1 MHKIWMLKFY
11 SHLQNKSHLLACIC
25 GILKRERLW
34 KETDIMFDG
43 FARASVPML
52 ARALVSASDWEPP
65 VVQPYAFTN
74 GYVQPFPWFF
84 PPQSWFFG
92 VIFLEKMLWQL
103 CREAKEASH
112 LTNQAIADRAG
123 LALNTVSQYLRGESK
138 SASVYTVGPICY
150 ALGIDMNA
158 YFGIS
163 PPAPESVSELLRL
176 ENKSLR
182 TQRDQLRKSLK
193 MHRIT
198 TLVLLGIVALC
209 AFALV
214 VDILSP
220 NLGWFRA

>member
-1 MHKIWMLKFY
+1 MPPVTCAPRQRAVAASGL
-11 SHLQNKSHLLACIC
+11 
-25 GILKRERLW
+25 RL
-34 KETDIMFDG
+34 
-43 FARASVPML
+43 
-52 ARALVSASDWEPP
+52 ASDWEPP
-65 VVQPYAFTN
+65 VAQPYAFTN
-74 GYVQPFPWFF
+74 GCVQPFPWFS

-138 SASVYTVGPICY
+138 SASVYTVGLICY

-163 PPAPESVSELLRL
+163 PPAPESVSELLQL

-182 TQRDQLRKSLK
+182 IQRDQLRKSLR
-193 MHRIT
+193 MHRLV
-198 TLVLLGIVALC
+198 TLILLSIVALC

-220 NLGWFRA
+220 TLGWFRA

>member
-1 MHKIWMLKFY
+1 MHKIWILKFY
-11 SHLQNKSHLLACIC
+11 SHLQNKSHLLACIY

-34 KETDIMFDG
+34 KEVDIMFDG

-65 VVQPYAFTN
+65 VAQP
-74 GYVQPFPWFF
+74 
-84 PPQSWFFG
+84 
-92 VIFLEKMLWQL
+92 
-103 CREAKEASH
+103 
-112 LTNQAIADRAG
+112 
-123 LALNTVSQYLRGESK
+123 YLRGESK
-138 SASVYTVGPICY
+138 SASVYTVGPICH
-150 ALGIDMNA
+150 ALSIDMNA

-198 TLVLLGIVALC
+198 TLALLGIVALC

-220 NLGWFRA
+220 TLGWFRA

>member
-1 MHKIWMLKFY
+1 MY
-11 SHLQNKSHLLACIC
+11 SPCRVLSRPIC
-25 GILKRERLW
+25 
-34 KETDIMFDG
+34 
-43 FARASVPML
+43 V
-52 ARALVSASDWEPP
+52 
-65 VVQPYAFTN
+65 
-74 GYVQPFPWFF
+74 
-84 PPQSWFFG
+84 FG

-103 CREAKEASH
+103 CREAKDAQH
-112 LTNQAIADRAG
+112 LTNQIIADRAG

-150 ALGIDMNA
+150 ALGIDLNA

-163 PPAPESVSELLRL
+163 PPAPESVSDLLRL

-182 TQRDQLRKSLK
+182 IQRDHLRKSLK

-220 NLGWFRA
+220 TLGWFRA

>member
-1 MHKIWMLKFY
+1 MHKIWILKFY
-11 SHLQNKSHLLACIC
+11 SHLQNKSHLLACIY

-34 KETDIMFDG
+34 KEVDIMFDG

-65 VVQPYAFTN
+65 VAQAYAFTN
-74 GYVQPFPWFF
+74 GYVQPFPWFS

-103 CREAKEASH
+103 CREAKAASH
-112 LTNQAIADRAG
+112 LTNQIIADRAG

-138 SASVYTVGPICY
+138 SASVYTVGPICH

-182 TQRDQLRKSLK
+182 IQRDHLRKSLK

-209 AFALV
+209 VLALLI
-214 VDILSP
+214 DPLSP
-220 NLGWFRA
+220 TLGWFRA